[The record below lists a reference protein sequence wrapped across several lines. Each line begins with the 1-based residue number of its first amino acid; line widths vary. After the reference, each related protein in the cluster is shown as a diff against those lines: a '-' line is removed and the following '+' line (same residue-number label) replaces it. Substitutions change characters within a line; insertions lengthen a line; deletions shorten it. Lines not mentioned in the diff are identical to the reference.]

1 MEMVVEVEVVVVGL
15 AQLAALL
22 ELPRL
27 LRGVLRGVLR
37 LLVCGVRWLLLRGL
51 VRGAAATAA
60 LASAGAAGARRLLVR
75 RLLRGR
81 GGFWC
86 AGCCARCGGDGG
98 WCAGCGGGWC
108 AGCGS
113 GWCAALHPG
122 PLKR

>member
-1 MEMVVEVEVVVVGL
+1 MVVEVEVVVVGL

-22 ELPRL
+22 GLPRL
-27 LRGVLRGVLR
+27 LRGVLRGVWR

-86 AGCCARCGGDGG
+86 AGCCA
-98 WCAGCGGGWC
+98 GCGGGS
-108 AGCGS
+108 GGS
-113 GWCAALHPG
+113 GGGGRGSAG
-122 PLKR
+122 GGGGGGIG